1 MTAARL
7 RLTRLRRTMR
17 HSSAPILAS
26 VLSIAVVGCMV
37 GPDFMS
43 PDPPSVTRYTSPGEA
58 AAAGPHGAP
67 TVPTQTVALGGR
79 LTAEWWT
86 LFRSRN
92 LDTLVKE
99 AIIGSRTLESAKA
112 RLTQA
117 REAIA
122 AASSALYPQVG
133 FNASVTQEKQTAA
146 SFGLTENQAPLP
158 PAFNFIQVG
167 PTASYTPDLFGG
179 TRRHIEQES
188 ALADYQRDELNAAY
202 LSLTGN
208 TVAQAIQGAAVRA
221 QLKAVQDIIDID
233 QQNVELVRKERL
245 AGSVP
250 DSDVILAESQLAA
263 DETLLPGLDQQ
274 LSVAKHALA
283 VLIGR
288 APGNWSPPEF
298 DLTAMTLPDR
308 LPVSL
313 PSELVHR
320 RPDIQAAEAQLHA
333 ASAEIGIATAQL
345 YPQITLSAAVSGSSL
360 DGGTL
365 FSPGGLVWSVA
376 AGITQPVFDGG
387 MREAE
392 RQAALAAFKASA
404 ADYQQIVLQA
414 FGQVADT
421 LQALAH
427 DAKLLEAQKRAL
439 DTASAALRLQRVNY
453 SGGGIGVL
461 NLLDAQRQYQQAQ
474 LGYVRAEAQRYQD
487 TVQLFVAMG
496 GGGWRDARVATG
508 KNANP
513 PSGNW
518 PTIAPL
524 WPVASLVH
532 SVGTEN
538 DRR

>member
-1 MTAARL
+1 M
-7 RLTRLRRTMR
+7 
-17 HSSAPILAS
+17 
-26 VLSIAVVGCMV
+26 AVAGCLV

-58 AAAGPHGAP
+58 AAAQAHSAQA
-67 TVPTQTVALGGR
+67 VPRQTVVLGKR
-79 LTAEWWT
+79 VTAEWWT
-86 LFRSRN
+86 LFRSPN
-92 LDTLVKE
+92 LDTLVTQ
-99 AIIGSRTLESAKA
+99 AIAGSRTLESAKA
-112 RLTQA
+112 RLAQA
-117 REAIA
+117 RETIA

-133 FNASVTQEKQTAA
+133 FDAGVTQEKQTAA
-146 SFGLTENQAPLP
+146 SFGLTPTQAPLP
-158 PAFNFIQVG
+158 PAFNFIQIG

-208 TVAQAIQGAAVRA
+208 TVGQAIQGAAVRA

-250 DSDVILAESQLAA
+250 DSDVIVAESQLAA
-263 DETLLPGLDQQ
+263 DETLLPGLNQQ

-283 VLIGR
+283 VLVGR

-298 DLTAMTLPDR
+298 DLTAMTLPGR

-313 PSELVHR
+313 PSELVHQ

-345 YPQITLSAAVSGSSL
+345 YPQITLSAGVSGSSL

-387 MREAE
+387 LREAE

-404 ADYQQIVLQA
+404 ADYQQVVLQA
-414 FGQVADT
+414 FGQVADI

-427 DAKLLEAQKRAL
+427 DAKLLEAEKRAL
-439 DTASAALRLQRVNY
+439 DTASESLRLQRVNY
-453 SGGGIGVL
+453 NGGGIGVL

-496 GGGWRDARVATG
+496 GGWWDARVAIRD
-508 KNANP
+508 NANLP
-513 PSGNW
+513 PGKW
-518 PTIAPL
+518 PMIAPL

-532 SVGTEN
+532 SA
-538 DRR
+538 DH

>member
-1 MTAARL
+1 MTVGRL
-7 RLTRLRRTMR
+7 RLAALRRAMR
-17 HSSAPILAS
+17 CSGAPILAS
-26 VLSIAVVGCMV
+26 VLSLAVAGCMV

-58 AAAGPHGAP
+58 TVAGAHGAA
-67 TVPTQTVALGGR
+67 TVPTQTVVPGKR
-79 LTAEWWT
+79 VTAEWWT
-86 LFRSRN
+86 LFRSPN

-133 FNASVTQEKQTAA
+133 LNASVTQEKQTAA
-146 SFGLTENQAPLP
+146 SFGLTPNQAPLP

-283 VLIGR
+283 VLVGR
-288 APGNWSPPEF
+288 APGNWLPPEF
-298 DLTAMTLPDR
+298 DLTAMTLPGR

-313 PSELVHR
+313 PSELVHQ

-345 YPQITLSAAVSGSSL
+345 YPQITLSAGVSGSSL

-387 MREAE
+387 LREAE

-414 FGQVADT
+414 FGQVADI

-439 DTASAALRLQRVNY
+439 DTASESLRLQRVNY
-453 SGGGIGVL
+453 NRGGIGVL
-461 NLLDAQRQYQQAQ
+461 NLLEAQRQYQQAQ
-474 LGYVRAEAQRYQD
+474 LGYVRAEAQRYED

-496 GGGWRDARVATG
+496 GSEWDARAAIRE
-508 KNANP
+508 NANP
-513 PSGNW
+513 PPGKW
-518 PTIAPL
+518 PMIAPL
-524 WPVASLVH
+524 WPVASLVQSAGH
-532 SVGTEN
+532 
-538 DRR
+538 

>member
-7 RLTRLRRTMR
+7 RLARLRRATR
-17 HSSAPILAS
+17 HSGAPILAS
-26 VLSIAVVGCMV
+26 VLSVAVAGCMV

-58 AAAGPHGAP
+58 TAAGAHGAP

-86 LFRSRN
+86 LFRSPN
-92 LDTLVKE
+92 LDTLVKQ

-112 RLTQA
+112 RLAQA

-146 SFGLTENQAPLP
+146 SFGLTPNQAPLP

-283 VLIGR
+283 VLVGR

-298 DLTAMTLPDR
+298 DLTAMTLPGR

-313 PSELVHR
+313 PSELVHQ

-345 YPQITLSAAVSGSSL
+345 YPQITLSAGVSGSSL
-360 DGGTL
+360 DGGL
-365 FSPGGLVWSVA
+365 SSVPA
-376 AGITQPVFDGG
+376 ASCG
-387 MREAE
+387 
-392 RQAALAAFKASA
+392 AS
-404 ADYQQIVLQA
+404 
-414 FGQVADT
+414 
-421 LQALAH
+421 
-427 DAKLLEAQKRAL
+427 
-439 DTASAALRLQRVNY
+439 QRVLRSLSSMAVCERPSVKRRLPPSKHLPPTTSKSFCRR
-453 SGGGIGVL
+453 SGKSRTSFRR
-461 NLLDAQRQYQQAQ
+461 LLMMQSYWRRRSGPSTQRQSRSVCK
-474 LGYVRAEAQRYQD
+474 G
-487 TVQLFVAMG
+487 
-496 GGGWRDARVATG
+496 
-508 KNANP
+508 
-513 PSGNW
+513 SI
-518 PTIAPL
+518 IAA
-524 WPVASLVH
+524 VASVF
-532 SVGTEN
+532 
-538 DRR
+538 

>member
-1 MTAARL
+1 
-7 RLTRLRRTMR
+7 
-17 HSSAPILAS
+17 
-26 VLSIAVVGCMV
+26 MV

-43 PDPPSVTRYTSPGEA
+43 PEPPSVTRYTSPGEA
-58 AAAGPHGAP
+58 AAAGLHGAP

-92 LDTLVKE
+92 LDMLVKE

-133 FNASVTQEKQTAA
+133 FNASVTQAKETPQE
-146 SFGLTENQAPLP
+146 FGLTQNQAPLP
-158 PAFNFIQVG
+158 PAFNFIQIG

-208 TVAQAIQGAAVRA
+208 TVTQAIQGAAVRA

-263 DETLLPGLDQQ
+263 DETMLPGLDQQ

-283 VLIGR
+283 VLVGR

-298 DLTAMTLPDR
+298 DLTALTLPGR

-313 PSELVHR
+313 PSELVHQ

-345 YPQITLSAAVSGSSL
+345 YPQITLSAGVSGSSL

-365 FSPGGLVWSVA
+365 FSPGGLAWSVA

-404 ADYQQIVLQA
+404 ADYQQVVLQA
-414 FGQVADT
+414 FGQVADI

-439 DTASAALRLQRVNY
+439 DTASESLHLQTVNY
-453 SGGGIGVL
+453 SGGGIGIL
-461 NLLDAQRQYQQAQ
+461 NLLDAQRQYQQAR

-496 GGGWRDARVATG
+496 GGWWDATVAIRE
-508 KNANP
+508 NANSP
-513 PSGNW
+513 PGEW
-518 PTIAPL
+518 PVIT
-524 WPVASLVH
+524 PVASLVH
-532 SVGTEN
+532 SVDAQN

>member
-1 MTAARL
+1 
-7 RLTRLRRTMR
+7 
-17 HSSAPILAS
+17 
-26 VLSIAVVGCMV
+26 MV

-43 PDPPSVTRYTSPGEA
+43 PEPPSVTRYTSPGEA
-58 AAAGPHGAP
+58 AAAGLHGAP

-92 LDTLVKE
+92 LDMLVKE

-133 FNASVTQEKQTAA
+133 FNASVTQAKETPQE
-146 SFGLTENQAPLP
+146 FGLTQNQAPLP
-158 PAFNFIQVG
+158 PAFNFIQIG

-208 TVAQAIQGAAVRA
+208 TVTQAIQGAAVRA

-263 DETLLPGLDQQ
+263 DETMLPGLDQQ

-283 VLIGR
+283 VLVGR

-298 DLTAMTLPDR
+298 DLTAMTLPGR

-313 PSELVHR
+313 PSELVHQ

-345 YPQITLSAAVSGSSL
+345 YPQITLSAGVSGSSL

-365 FSPGGLVWSVA
+365 FSPGGLAWSVA

-404 ADYQQIVLQA
+404 ADYQQVVLQA
-414 FGQVADT
+414 FGQVADI

-439 DTASAALRLQRVNY
+439 DMASESLRLQTVNY
-453 SGGGIGVL
+453 SGGGIGIL
-461 NLLDAQRQYQQAQ
+461 NLLDAQRQYQQAR

-496 GGGWRDARVATG
+496 GGWWDATVAIRE
-508 KNANP
+508 NANSP
-513 PSGNW
+513 PGEW
-518 PTIAPL
+518 PVIT
-524 WPVASLVH
+524 PVASLVH
-532 SVGTEN
+532 SVDAQN

>member
-1 MTAARL
+1 M
-7 RLTRLRRTMR
+7 
-17 HSSAPILAS
+17 
-26 VLSIAVVGCMV
+26 AVAGCMV
-37 GPDFMS
+37 GPDFIS
-43 PDPPSVTRYTSPGEA
+43 PDPPSITRYTSPGEA
-58 AAAGPHGAP
+58 AAAGAHGAP
-67 TVPTQTVALGGR
+67 TVPTQTVAPGGR

-86 LFRSRN
+86 LFRSPN
-92 LDTLVKE
+92 LDTLVKQ
-99 AIIGSRTLESAKA
+99 AIAGSRTLESAKA

-146 SFGLTENQAPLP
+146 EFGLTPNVAPLP
-158 PAFNFIQVG
+158 PAFNFIQIG
-167 PTASYTPDLFGG
+167 PTASFTPDLFGG

-233 QQNVELVRKERL
+233 QRNVELVRKERL

-283 VLIGR
+283 VLVGR

-298 DLTAMTLPDR
+298 DLTAMTLPGR

-313 PSELVHR
+313 PSELVHQ

-345 YPQITLSAAVSGSSL
+345 YPQIALSAGVSGSSL

-365 FSPGGLVWSVA
+365 FSPAGLVWSIA
-376 AGITQPVFDGG
+376 AGVTQPVFDGG

-404 ADYQQIVLQA
+404 ADYQQTVLQA
-414 FGQVADT
+414 FGQVADI
-421 LQALAH
+421 LQALVH

-439 DTASAALRLQRVNY
+439 DTASESLRLQRVNY

-496 GGGWRDARVATG
+496 GGSWNATAATPENTNLPLG
-508 KNANP
+508 KSP
-513 PSGNW
+513 MM
-518 PTIAPL
+518 APL

-532 SVGTEN
+532 SV
-538 DRR
+538 DH

>member
-1 MTAARL
+1 M
-7 RLTRLRRTMR
+7 RR
-17 HSSAPILAS
+17 SGAPIIAS
-26 VLSIAVVGCMV
+26 ALSVTVAGCMV

-43 PDPPSVTRYTSPGEA
+43 PDPPSVMRYTSPGEA
-58 AAAGPHGAP
+58 TVVGAHGAP
-67 TVPTQTVALGGR
+67 TVPRQTVALGGR

-86 LFRSRN
+86 LFRSPN
-92 LDTLVKE
+92 LDTLVKH
-99 AIIGSRTLESAKA
+99 AIEGSRTLESAKA

-133 FNASVTQEKQTAA
+133 FNAGVTQEKQTAA
-146 SFGLTENQAPLP
+146 SFGLTPNQAPLP

-298 DLTAMTLPDR
+298 DLTAMTLPGR

-313 PSELVHR
+313 PSELVHQ

-345 YPQITLSAAVSGSSL
+345 YPQITLSAGVSGSSL
-360 DGGTL
+360 DGGL
-365 FSPGGLVWSVA
+365 SSVPA
-376 AGITQPVFDGG
+376 ASCG
-387 MREAE
+387 
-392 RQAALAAFKASA
+392 AS
-404 ADYQQIVLQA
+404 
-414 FGQVADT
+414 
-421 LQALAH
+421 
-427 DAKLLEAQKRAL
+427 
-439 DTASAALRLQRVNY
+439 QRVSRSLSSMAVCERPSVKQRLPPSKHLPPTTSKPFCRRSAKSRTSFRRLLMMQSY
-453 SGGGIGVL
+453 WRRRSGPWT
-461 NLLDAQRQYQQAQ
+461 QRQSRSVCK
-474 LGYVRAEAQRYQD
+474 G
-487 TVQLFVAMG
+487 
-496 GGGWRDARVATG
+496 
-508 KNANP
+508 
-513 PSGNW
+513 SI
-518 PTIAPL
+518 IAAA
-524 WPVASLVH
+524 ASVF
-532 SVGTEN
+532 
-538 DRR
+538 

>member
-1 MTAARL
+1 M
-7 RLTRLRRTMR
+7 
-17 HSSAPILAS
+17 
-26 VLSIAVVGCMV
+26 AVAGCMV

-58 AAAGPHGAP
+58 TVAGAHGAA

-146 SFGLTENQAPLP
+146 SFGLTPNQAPLP

-221 QLKAVQDIIDID
+221 QPKAVQDIIDID
-233 QQNVELVRKERL
+233 QQNLQLVRKERV

-283 VLIGR
+283 VLVGR

-298 DLTAMTLPDR
+298 DLTAMTLPGR

-313 PSELVHR
+313 PSELVHQ

-345 YPQITLSAAVSGSSL
+345 YPQITLSAGVSGSSL

-365 FSPGGLVWSVA
+365 FSPGGLVWSVS
-376 AGITQPVFDGG
+376 AGIAQPVFDGG

-404 ADYQQIVLQA
+404 ADYQQTVLQA
-414 FGQVADT
+414 FGQVADI

-439 DTASAALRLQRVNY
+439 DTASESLRLQRVNY

-496 GGGWRDARVATG
+496 GGGWWDARVATR

-513 PSGNW
+513 PPGNW

-524 WPVASLVH
+524 WPVASLVR
-532 SVGTEN
+532 SVETEN

>member
-1 MTAARL
+1 M
-7 RLTRLRRTMR
+7 
-17 HSSAPILAS
+17 
-26 VLSIAVVGCMV
+26 AVAGCMV

-58 AAAGPHGAP
+58 AAARAHGAP

-112 RLTQA
+112 RLAQA

-146 SFGLTENQAPLP
+146 SFGLTPNQAPLP

-283 VLIGR
+283 VLVGR

-298 DLTAMTLPDR
+298 DLTAMTLPGR

-313 PSELVHR
+313 PSELVHQ

-345 YPQITLSAAVSGSSL
+345 YPQITLSAGVSGSSL
-360 DGGTL
+360 DGGL
-365 FSPGGLVWSVA
+365 SSV
-376 AGITQPVFDGG
+376 
-387 MREAE
+387 
-392 RQAALAAFKASA
+392 LAASCGAS
-404 ADYQQIVLQA
+404 
-414 FGQVADT
+414 
-421 LQALAH
+421 
-427 DAKLLEAQKRAL
+427 
-439 DTASAALRLQRVNY
+439 QRVLRSLSSMAVCERPSVKRRLPPSKHLPPTTSKPFCRRSAKSRTSFRRLLMMQSY
-453 SGGGIGVL
+453 WRRRSGPST
-461 NLLDAQRQYQQAQ
+461 QRQSRSVCK
-474 LGYVRAEAQRYQD
+474 G
-487 TVQLFVAMG
+487 
-496 GGGWRDARVATG
+496 
-508 KNANP
+508 
-513 PSGNW
+513 SI
-518 PTIAPL
+518 IAA
-524 WPVASLVH
+524 VASVF
-532 SVGTEN
+532 
-538 DRR
+538 

>member
-1 MTAARL
+1 
-7 RLTRLRRTMR
+7 
-17 HSSAPILAS
+17 
-26 VLSIAVVGCMV
+26 
-37 GPDFMS
+37 
-43 PDPPSVTRYTSPGEA
+43 
-58 AAAGPHGAP
+58 
-67 TVPTQTVALGGR
+67 
-79 LTAEWWT
+79 
-86 LFRSRN
+86 
-92 LDTLVKE
+92 
-99 AIIGSRTLESAKA
+99 
-112 RLTQA
+112 
-117 REAIA
+117 
-122 AASSALYPQVG
+122 
-133 FNASVTQEKQTAA
+133 
-146 SFGLTENQAPLP
+146 
-158 PAFNFIQVG
+158 
-167 PTASYTPDLFGG
+167 
-179 TRRHIEQES
+179 
-188 ALADYQRDELNAAY
+188 
-202 LSLTGN
+202 
-208 TVAQAIQGAAVRA
+208 VAQAIQGAAVRA

-283 VLIGR
+283 VLVGR
-288 APGNWSPPEF
+288 APGNWSPPEV
-298 DLTAMTLPDR
+298 DLTAMTLPGR

-313 PSELVHR
+313 PSELVHQ

-345 YPQITLSAAVSGSSL
+345 YPQVTLSAGVSGSSL

-404 ADYQQIVLQA
+404 ADYQQVVLQA
-414 FGQVADT
+414 FGQVADI

-439 DTASAALRLQRVNY
+439 DTASESLRLQRVNY

-474 LGYVRAEAQRYQD
+474 LGYVRAEAQRYED

-496 GGGWRDARVATG
+496 GGWWDARVAIRE
-508 KNANP
+508 NANLP
-513 PSGNW
+513 PGKW
-518 PTIAPL
+518 PMIAPL

-532 SVGTEN
+532 SADNEN